1 MTNIGFCT
9 QVESVGHFLL
19 NKVERSL
26 VVIVVL
32 GTEPLDLAK
41 AGQLFY
47 NWIWLQLS
55 LVIVAVNI
63 GIFVLGLK

>member
-1 MTNIGFCT
+1 MTNIEFCT

-19 NKVERSL
+19 NKVEKSL

>member
-19 NKVERSL
+19 NKVKKSL

>member
-1 MTNIGFCT
+1 MTNIEFCT